1 MSMSSDPSDQKKPK
15 DKPEDPPKPK
25 DPKDPPK
32 PKDFDEKDVGI
43 IGFGI
48 ELFEATPWHSPF
60 KGKEILD
67 STITVSRRV
76 INQTTYDDTYQDN
89 FLDMTHTLT
98 VESGLKGSYGN
109 VSASVQTKF
118 SSTDTR
124 IEKKHLQRIAHST
137 RLYEL
142 IVPLTREELK
152 QRLDPNF
159 KTALETM
166 SVSGLF
172 QAYGSHVVCKIGM
185 GGRAEYFC
193 RTDDITSM
201 TETEFKAAAQAKYKS
216 AGGKIQSNSG
226 YGTTDKKKEQMI
238 SGSVTIRAI
247 GGSSVGIKDPKTWDD
262 WAKTVKANPGF
273 LGFDPDGG
281 LVPIWELTDNALRRR
296 ELHEAYKRKAAKA
309 MRTQI
314 LSVTSEIASR
324 PEAKVTVPPGY
335 KLLSGGAR
343 NNWKGRGSFVTASYP
358 EVQGSN
364 AAARTWVARGKDH
377 LGAEHY
383 DHYWDC
389 VFPDPSSITVFAIA
403 LYDPDDIWD
412 VKHLYAERVP
422 IEDKVY
428 FGLDWEGRA
437 REMSPSLEL
446 DISKH
451 QGPGGP
457 ILGDN
462 GELVGGGTQVI
473 MGHPIGNLLSESYP
487 VDKFTWRS
495 KAEMHLTSS
504 KLPTVRT
511 YATVLK
517 SKVEQIRIGGYI
529 TSSESSPGKQPKT
542 NCKVAQDCVM
552 TGGGAKME
560 FGGDHTAKML
570 LTASFPSDDKTWEG
584 RGKDHGHPATGT
596 IKVYCFGVKVY
607 GPD

>member
-1 MSMSSDPSDQKKPK
+1 MSMSSDPSDPKKPK
-15 DKPEDPPKPK
+15 DKPTDPK
-25 DPKDPPK
+25 DPKNPVVPPK
-32 PKDFDEKDVGI
+32 PKDFDEKDVGV

-76 INQTTYDDTYQDN
+76 INQTSYDDTYEDN

-124 IEKKHLQRIAHST
+124 IEKRHLQRIAHST
-137 RLYEL
+137 RLYDL
-142 IVPLTREELK
+142 SVPLTREELK
-152 QRLDPNF
+152 QRLNHKF
-159 KTALETM
+159 KADLETM

-172 QAYGSHVVCKIGM
+172 QAYGSHVVCKIRM

-201 TETEFKAAAQAKYKS
+201 TEKEFKAAAQAKYKS
-216 AGGKIQSNSG
+216 AGGKIQSNTG
-226 YGTTDKKKEQMI
+226 YGTTDKKKEQMV
-238 SGSVTIRAI
+238 SGSVTINAI
-247 GGSSVGIKDPKTWDD
+247 GGTSVGIKDPKAWDE

-314 LSVTSEIASR
+314 ISVTSEIASR

-383 DHYWDC
+383 DYYWDT

-412 VKHLYAERVP
+412 VKHLYAEYVP
-422 IEDKVY
+422 PEDY
-428 FGLDWEGRA
+428 HLRPSEERSWA
-437 REMSPSLEL
+437 MNPSLEL

-473 MGHPIGNLLSESYP
+473 MAHPIGNLLSESYP

-495 KAEMHLTSS
+495 KAETHLMSGMA
-504 KLPTVRT
+504 PTVRT

-517 SKVEQIRIGGYI
+517 SKVEKIRIGGYI
-529 TSSESSPGKQPKT
+529 TSSESSLGKQPKT

-552 TGGGAKME
+552 TGGGAKMQ
-560 FGGDHTAKML
+560 FDDSKLL

-584 RGKDHGHPATGT
+584 RGKDHGYPATGT